1 MRYSHSIGC
10 ILFTCAAVA
19 FLTASAWSHESDL
32 AGPRTHKEISTVVE
46 KIVSGLVYFNPAAGL
61 RHRAISVKKAER
73 MGLYE
78 AKPGDEVILTVD
90 ESNVLIDLHKKGLQ
104 PAGHRL
110 VVGKLNYVDPF
121 WEVVELSTPQGKEN
135 FAVDT
140 MAGSKLSVLAKGKL
154 VRAELDEDNM
164 VVDIHPTH

>member
-1 MRYSHSIGC
+1 MM
-10 ILFTCAAVA
+10 FQAA
-19 FLTASAWSHESDL
+19 FAWSHESDQ
-32 AGPRTHKEISTVVE
+32 AGPRTHKEISTTVE
-46 KIVSGLVYFNPAAGL
+46 KVVSGLMYFNPTAGL

-73 MGLYE
+73 MGLQE
-78 AKPGDEVILTVD
+78 AKPGDEVILIVD

-110 VVGKLNYVDPF
+110 IVGKLNYADPF
-121 WEVVELSTPQGKEN
+121 WEVIELSTPQGKES

-140 MAGSKLSVLAKGKL
+140 MAGSKLSIMSKGKL

-164 VVDIHPTH
+164 VVDIHPMH